1 MIDVVVVDWATWGIY
16 VGVSTL
22 GGLAVLWLVGGYYHL
37 RYYVRRGD
45 DPQSW
50 KCQPERQLRPG
61 QQRQA
66 MWLSSFNL
74 TLAGLITGSLAFA
87 VQRGL
92 PVPIYLDI
100 AERGYAYTI
109 ASALLYFL
117 IVDALAYYAHRAL
130 HARPL
135 FRAIHRHHHKFL
147 APTPFVVTAMHPV
160 EFLIFQTVTF
170 LPLLVLLMHPAGI
183 VAVLL
188 YVFVFNI
195 IDHSGVKLTSALPWQ
210 GPSTYHDDH
219 HVHFH
224 CNFGQ
229 HLMLWDRLH
238 GTLRRTGR
246 RYGEDVFGGRGEPE
260 GDGGDEFVSY

>member
-1 MIDVVVVDWATWGIY
+1 
-16 VGVSTL
+16 
-22 GGLAVLWLVGGYYHL
+22 
-37 RYYVRRGD
+37 
-45 DPQSW
+45 
-50 KCQPERQLRPG
+50 
-61 QQRQA
+61 

-74 TLAGLITGSLAFA
+74 SLAGLITGSLAFA

-170 LPLLVLLMHPAGI
+170 LPLPW
-183 VAVLL
+183 
-188 YVFVFNI
+188 
-195 IDHSGVKLTSALPWQ
+195 AL
-210 GPSTYHDDH
+210 
-219 HVHFH
+219 
-224 CNFGQ
+224 
-229 HLMLWDRLH
+229 
-238 GTLRRTGR
+238 
-246 RYGEDVFGGRGEPE
+246 
-260 GDGGDEFVSY
+260 